1 MAGAATLLKPER
13 KAIAACAEVC
23 AAEGATWGWKRGGA
37 ELEKAAGIPG
47 VTASE
52 REVASRGPH
61 GAADPEEEVEA
72 PEEAP
77 EAEEANEFDC
87 IETIN
92 CQCGLNS
99 M

>member
-1 MAGAATLLKPER
+1 M
-13 KAIAACAEVC
+13 AACAEDC
-23 AAEGATWGWKRGGA
+23 AAEGAIYGWKRGGA

-47 VTASE
+47 VTARE

-61 GAADPEEEVEA
+61 GAADPAEEVEA

-77 EAEEANEFDC
+77 EEEEANEFES
-87 IETIN
+87 IVTIT
-92 CQCGLNS
+92 CQCRLNS

>member
-1 MAGAATLLKPER
+1 
-13 KAIAACAEVC
+13 
-23 AAEGATWGWKRGGA
+23 
-37 ELEKAAGIPG
+37 